1 MFAQTSFWVVKDNA
15 GSPLPGVNIVEK
27 GTQNGVATDMDG
39 SYKIKVK
46 DGATL
51 IFSYVG
57 YARLKEQPQKEL

>member
-1 MFAQTSFWVVKDNA
+1 MEFYR
-15 GSPLPGVNIVEK
+15 L
-27 GTQNGVATDMDG
+27 DG

-57 YARLKEQPQKEL
+57 YAKGEKPQKEL

>member
-1 MFAQTSFWVVKDNA
+1 
-15 GSPLPGVNIVEK
+15 
-27 GTQNGVATDMDG
+27 MDG

-57 YARLKEQPQKEL
+57 YAKVERAAQKEL